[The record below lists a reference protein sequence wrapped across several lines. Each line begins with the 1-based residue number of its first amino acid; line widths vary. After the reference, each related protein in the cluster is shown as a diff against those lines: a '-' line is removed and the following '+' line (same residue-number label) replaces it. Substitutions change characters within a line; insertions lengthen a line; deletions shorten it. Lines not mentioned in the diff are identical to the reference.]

1 VIQYNEIAK
10 DVANEVGAV
19 IVEDLYQYVEDFC
32 QAFPK
37 LNASTGYGGNYT
49 TCAIQTTGLHFY
61 DQAPMPSGQQYTGI
75 GVAEAAIRRIPND
88 EINNKTTWALDTD
101 LTAPANDCGNPP
113 APLSPSL
120 PNVLIIGDSISMP
133 TSGYGPG
140 VEAILAQPR
149 PGQSG
154 YKTGPLASVQHN
166 GGTGSNQAGPTTNG
180 AQCIHTWLGE
190 GKWDVITINFGIHD
204 CCPGGDGRP
213 PGQNVPKAEYIKNLN
228 TIFEAA
234 SGSLAPGG
242 KIVWVTTTP
251 VSNTFPVCNLT
262 GDAFNQCV
270 DEYNQAAL
278 ELAAS
283 RKDIVVADLNEAVRD
298 VCGQDYATCNLQR
311 YDNVHFTDAGK
322 QYCAVVVA
330 KAVAPLLGPKWNA
343 LTTKDDE

>member
-1 VIQYNEIAK
+1 VCPCESSQ
-10 DVANEVGAV
+10 
-19 IVEDLYQYVEDFC
+19 
-32 QAFPK
+32 
-37 LNASTGYGGNYT
+37 
-49 TCAIQTTGLHFY
+49 
-61 DQAPMPSGQQYTGI
+61 
-75 GVAEAAIRRIPND
+75 
-88 EINNKTTWALDTD
+88 
-101 LTAPANDCGNPP
+101 
-113 APLSPSL
+113 
-120 PNVLIIGDSISMP
+120 
-133 TSGYGPG
+133 
-140 VEAILAQPR
+140 
-149 PGQSG
+149 
-154 YKTGPLASVQHN
+154 
-166 GGTGSNQAGPTTNG
+166 
-180 AQCIHTWLGE
+180 
-190 GKWDVITINFGIHD
+190 
-204 CCPGGDGRP
+204 PGGVLSSLRVGLLHSR
-213 PGQNVPKAEYIKNLN
+213 QAEYIKNLN